1 VDTLTRPSSDRVSLP
16 AKGLRLHSLWRRSLF
31 FGLTLLTSLAGG
43 LLMLD
48 VLRASG
54 LSGLNIAGLVMF
66 TALFTWIAGAFWTAM
81 AGFVIRLIG
90 RDPAILA
97 AAHTSHRS
105 VQGRTAIVAPIYN
118 EDTARVFAGVEAI
131 WRSLMQQRDQGCFD
145 FFILSDTRNPET
157 ACAEEAAWRAE
168 VARLGAEGRLFYRR
182 RVDNAGRK
190 AGNIAEF
197 VRNWGGAYDYMI
209 VLDADSIM
217 SGQALVSLAQVMD
230 AHPEVGIVQT
240 LPLLVGRE
248 TLFARLLQFAVRLN
262 GPMFASGLAFWQL
275 GDSNYWGHNAII
287 RLRAFAE
294 HCALPHLPGAPP
306 FGGEI
311 LSHDIVE
318 AAFMRRAGYQIWLM
332 PDIAGSWE
340 EIPSNVIDFAARDRR
355 WAQGNLQHIGV
366 MPMRGLHW
374 LSRVHMLTGI
384 LSYATSPMWLL
395 VLVLSSIVTCL
406 AALSSHQYFQPG
418 TYTLFPSWPQYRDG
432 EIAALLTM
440 TITLL
445 MLPKLL
451 GACLALRDRAVRR
464 SFGGTG
470 RLIASVLFEQL
481 MSMLLAPT
489 MMLFHSSFVLRAL
502 LGRNVGWDAQA
513 RGDRGVSWWEA
524 LRRHGWHVGLGL
536 IWGAAILELAPA
548 FIWWMLPVIAGLLV
562 PVPFTVL
569 TSRSSF
575 GRRLRAR
582 GLLLTPEE
590 TSTPPELLAV
600 TRHEPL
606 PTSLPLL
613 ALTPGQQ
620 ASPMRV
626 PQRVPLVMISP
637 PPSYIGGL
645 ASPRRWRQEPAAEA
659 GTASAASTAH
669 IETASSPVSIQRP

>member
-1 VDTLTRPSSDRVSLP
+1 MDTLSRQSSEPVVLR
-16 AKGLRLHSLWRRSLF
+16 ANGLRSQALWRRSLF
-31 FGLTLLTSLAGG
+31 FGLTLLTALAGG

-48 VLRASG
+48 VLRANG

-66 TALFTWIAGAFWTAM
+66 TALFTWITGAFWTAV
-81 AGFVIRLIG
+81 AGFIIRLIG

-105 VQGRTAIVAPIYN
+105 VRGRTAIVTPIFN

-131 WRSLMQQRDQGCFD
+131 WRSLMQQRDQESFD
-145 FFILSDTRNPET
+145 FFILSDTRHAET
-157 ACAEEAAWRAE
+157 ACAEETAWRAQ
-168 VARLGAEGRLFYRR
+168 VARLGAQGRLFYRR
-182 RVDNAGRK
+182 RSENTGRK

-230 AHPEVGIVQT
+230 AHPEVGIIQT

-275 GDSNYWGHNAII
+275 GDSNYWGHNAIV
-287 RLRAFAE
+287 RLRPFAE
-294 HCALPHLPGAPP
+294 HCALPRLPGAPP

-355 WAQGNLQHIGV
+355 WAQGNLQHVGV

-451 GACLALRDRAVRR
+451 GACLALRDRALRR
-464 SFGGTG
+464 SFGGTW
-470 RLIASVLFEQL
+470 RLMGSLLFEQL

-513 RGDRGVSWWEA
+513 RGDRGVGWLEA

-536 IWGAAILELAPA
+536 VWGAAIFELAPA

-569 TSRSSF
+569 TSRSTL
-575 GRRLRAR
+575 GRRLRAH

-590 TSTPPELLAV
+590 SCPPPELLSV
-600 TRHEPL
+600 NRHVPL
-606 PTSLPLL
+606 PVSLSPL
-613 ALTPGQQ
+613 AAAQPEQP
-620 ASPMRV
+620 SPPRL
-626 PQRVPLVMISP
+626 PQRVPLVMIST
-637 PPSYIGGL
+637 PPSYIGSF
-645 ASPRRWRQEPAAEA
+645 AKPAPLNV
-659 GTASAASTAH
+659 G
-669 IETASSPVSIQRP
+669 R